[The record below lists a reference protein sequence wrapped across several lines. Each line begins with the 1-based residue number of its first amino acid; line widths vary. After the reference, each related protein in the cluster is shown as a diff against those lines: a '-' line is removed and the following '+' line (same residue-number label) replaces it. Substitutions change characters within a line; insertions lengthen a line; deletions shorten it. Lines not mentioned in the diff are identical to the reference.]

1 MGCCLSR
8 LLKKLSQKE
17 HWEIELEKKER
28 GFSLYLNGANTAQRR
43 VKKPRHTRAEPV
55 KTNPTLELDM
65 IKNKRPSRTAGIYDP
80 QMILMI
86 ISYYCTVLPYR
97 YILITYCRLVPLS
110 IYSIHTCT
118 CIYLN
123 HRGIVSMPQHML

>member
-17 HWEIELEKKER
+17 HWEVELEKKER

-43 VKKPRHTRAEPV
+43 VKKPRHTSHAHTRAEPV
-55 KTNPTLELDM
+55 KTNPTLEPDM
-65 IKNKRPSRTAGIYDP
+65 TKDKRPSRTAGIYDP

-86 ISYYCTVLPYR
+86 ISYIITVPCY
-97 YILITYCRLVPLS
+97 
-110 IYSIHTCT
+110 HTDT
-118 CIYLN
+118 FSL
-123 HRGIVSMPQHML
+123 RTAD